1 MISAESLLSYF
12 LSLLYIILVWFDL
25 FLGLIQK
32 PPRAKMNPS
41 SSYFTVCCWPSFRY
55 FALNAKATSQVL
67 LWNSMELWL
76 SCTNIA
82 FIAEKML
89 LYGGPNPSF
98 LKYPAGNMLLS
109 FTILMAGASVS
120 KIFLVFKHMNRLCM
134 YDIRT
139 YFIHQDK
146 LLFPVVLSYW
156 ESYRSTLLNQVKD
169 MKDVVWSGDGRYD
182 SMGHSAKFGVY
193 TVFCCTL
200 MKIVHFELLQVSF
213 G

>member
-1 MISAESLLSYF
+1 
-12 LSLLYIILVWFDL
+12 
-25 FLGLIQK
+25 
-32 PPRAKMNPS
+32 
-41 SSYFTVCCWPSFRY
+41 
-55 FALNAKATSQVL
+55 
-67 LWNSMELWL
+67 
-76 SCTNIA
+76 
-82 FIAEKML
+82 
-89 LYGGPNPSF
+89 
-98 LKYPAGNMLLS
+98 
-109 FTILMAGASVS
+109 MAGASVS
-120 KIFLVFKHMNRLCM
+120 KILLVFKHMKLCM
-134 YDIRT
+134 YNIRT

>member
-1 MISAESLLSYF
+1 MMELRLIRDNSWLYF
-12 LSLLYIILVWFDL
+12 VLVLFEF

-32 PPRAKMNPS
+32 PPLAKMNPS

-82 FIAEKML
+82 FIVEKM
-89 LYGGPNPSF
+89 
-98 LKYPAGNMLLS
+98 
-109 FTILMAGASVS
+109 
-120 KIFLVFKHMNRLCM
+120 
-134 YDIRT
+134 
-139 YFIHQDK
+139 
-146 LLFPVVLSYW
+146 LFPVVLSYW

-213 G
+213 GWIHQTVIVHVYPLFYQQTGAVFENLMLKASQT

>member
-1 MISAESLLSYF
+1 
-12 LSLLYIILVWFDL
+12 
-25 FLGLIQK
+25 
-32 PPRAKMNPS
+32 
-41 SSYFTVCCWPSFRY
+41 
-55 FALNAKATSQVL
+55 
-67 LWNSMELWL
+67 MELWL

-82 FIAEKML
+82 FIVEKM
-89 LYGGPNPSF
+89 
-98 LKYPAGNMLLS
+98 
-109 FTILMAGASVS
+109 
-120 KIFLVFKHMNRLCM
+120 
-134 YDIRT
+134 
-139 YFIHQDK
+139 
-146 LLFPVVLSYW
+146 LFPVVLSYW

>member
-1 MISAESLLSYF
+1 
-12 LSLLYIILVWFDL
+12 
-25 FLGLIQK
+25 
-32 PPRAKMNPS
+32 
-41 SSYFTVCCWPSFRY
+41 
-55 FALNAKATSQVL
+55 
-67 LWNSMELWL
+67 
-76 SCTNIA
+76 
-82 FIAEKML
+82 ML
-89 LYGGPNPSF
+89 LAIFSLFCFKCKSNKPSVTMKQHGTMVIVYQHCF
-98 LKYPAGNMLLS
+98 YCGENAFVWRSQPLLLGKYPAGNILLS
-109 FTILMAGASVS
+109 FAILMAGASVS
-120 KIFLVFKHMNRLCM
+120 KIFLVFKHMKLCM
-134 YDIRT
+134 YNIRS

-169 MKDVVWSGDGRYD
+169 MKNVVWSGDGRYD